1 MALFYVINARKE
13 KVCNAPIRLSDLSD
27 DEIYQMTRFPRAA
40 VNELVELMRDDLQH
54 PTARSH
60 AVPVDT
66 QVLAALQ
73 FYGSGSFQW
82 VVGRSCGISQSSVCL
97 SVDAVTK
104 SLVKRATEFIK
115 FPTDQRTVVANKLAF
130 NAVANFPNVLGAID
144 GTHVAIKAPSCSE
157 DAYVNRKGVHTIN
170 VQAVCDMDMM
180 FLDVCVKWPGS
191 THDAFIWRNSSLHS
205 VFEQGYMPDGWLVGK
220 CY

>member
-1 MALFYVINARKE
+1 MR
-13 KVCNAPIRLSDLSD
+13 
-27 DEIYQMTRFPRAA
+27 YQMTRFPRAA
-40 VNELVELMRDDLQH
+40 VNELIELMRDDLQH

-104 SLVKRATEFIK
+104 SGETGDRIHKIS
-115 FPTDQRTVVANKLAF
+115 D
-130 NAVANFPNVLGAID
+130 
-144 GTHVAIKAPSCSE
+144 
-157 DAYVNRKGVHTIN
+157 
-170 VQAVCDMDMM
+170 
-180 FLDVCVKWPGS
+180 
-191 THDAFIWRNSSLHS
+191 
-205 VFEQGYMPDGWLVGK
+205 
-220 CY
+220 

>member
-104 SLVKRATEFIK
+104 SPVKRATEFIK
-115 FPTDQRTVVANKLAF
+115 FPTDQR
-130 NAVANFPNVLGAID
+130 
-144 GTHVAIKAPSCSE
+144 
-157 DAYVNRKGVHTIN
+157 
-170 VQAVCDMDMM
+170 
-180 FLDVCVKWPGS
+180 
-191 THDAFIWRNSSLHS
+191 
-205 VFEQGYMPDGWLVGK
+205 
-220 CY
+220 

>member
-1 MALFYVINARKE
+1 MALYYVMNARKD

-27 DEIYQMTRFPRAA
+27 DDIYQMTRFPRAA
-40 VNELVELMRDDLQH
+40 VNELIELMRDDLQH

-97 SVDAVTK
+97 SVDA
-104 SLVKRATEFIK
+104 
-115 FPTDQRTVVANKLAF
+115 
-130 NAVANFPNVLGAID
+130 
-144 GTHVAIKAPSCSE
+144 
-157 DAYVNRKGVHTIN
+157 TI
-170 VQAVCDMDMM
+170 
-180 FLDVCVKWPGS
+180 
-191 THDAFIWRNSSLHS
+191 I
-205 VFEQGYMPDGWLVGK
+205 
-220 CY
+220 

>member
-1 MALFYVINARKE
+1 MALFYVMNARKE

-115 FPTDQRTVVANKLAF
+115 FPTDQR
-130 NAVANFPNVLGAID
+130 
-144 GTHVAIKAPSCSE
+144 
-157 DAYVNRKGVHTIN
+157 
-170 VQAVCDMDMM
+170 
-180 FLDVCVKWPGS
+180 
-191 THDAFIWRNSSLHS
+191 
-205 VFEQGYMPDGWLVGK
+205 
-220 CY
+220 